1 MDIDPDI
8 RRQLHQ
14 QARLWALSLV
24 CATVG
29 AVVIWRTGQLLPG
42 ILAFL
47 AALAVL
53 GPVLWGYERRS
64 RTRRRP

>member
-8 RRQLHQ
+8 RRQLYQ
-14 QARLWALSLV
+14 QARLWSLSLV

-29 AVVIWRTGQLLPG
+29 ALVIWRSGRLAPG

-47 AALAVL
+47 VALALL
-53 GPVLWGYERRS
+53 GPVLWAYERRA
-64 RTRRRP
+64 RARRRS

>member
-29 AVVIWRTGQLLPG
+29 ALVIWRTGRLAPG

-47 AALAVL
+47 VALAVL
-53 GPVLWGYERRS
+53 GPLLWAYERRV

>member
-29 AVVIWRTGQLLPG
+29 ALVIWRTGHLGPG

-53 GPVLWGYERRS
+53 GPVLWAYERRS
-64 RTRRRP
+64 RTRPRR